1 MASITIIAA
10 VYASN
15 NTGKDVTAVCNQ
27 LVSQGNDDIPVN
39 NTSFGDPD
47 HGQRKYFTITFSVNN
62 GPPQYMGAEE
72 GTTLDLV
79 P

>member
-1 MASITIIAA
+1 MATITVSAA

-15 NTGKDVTAVCNQ
+15 NTGRDVTAFCQAIVNTG
-27 LVSQGNDDIPVN
+27 SDDIPVN
-39 NTSFGDPD
+39 NTSFQDPD
-47 HGQRKYFTITFSVNN
+47 KGQKKYFTITFSVSG
-62 GPPQYMGAEE
+62 GPLQYMGAEE